1 MHPWGEVTEKK
12 IVQYGYRNVSISFVC
27 GVSHLIK
34 NHDGFV
40 LLLYR
45 HMKLRRSA
53 TALFNCVRG
62 ECGIGRQTICLGSL
76 AFKSVS
82 I

>member
-12 IVQYGYRNVSISFVC
+12 IGPYGYRNVSKSFFC
-27 GVSHLIK
+27 GFSHLIK
-34 NHDGFV
+34 NSDVFF
-40 LLLYR
+40 LYR
-45 HMKLRRSA
+45 RMKLRRSA